1 MAERIENEID
11 LIEKLD
17 ISMFLTIWV
26 YLQRAVTKKRKKK
39 KQVLL
44 LNKEKS
50 EKGDEDSAFE
60 W

>member
-11 LIEKLD
+11 LIEKFD

-26 YLQRAVTKKRKKK
+26 YLQKAVTKKRKKINK
-39 KQVLL
+39 KVLL
-44 LNKEKS
+44 LNK

>member
-1 MAERIENEID
+1 MAERLENEID

-26 YLQRAVTKKRKKK
+26 YLQKAVTKKRKKNK
-39 KQVLL
+39 KVLL
-44 LNKEKS
+44 LNK

>member
-1 MAERIENEID
+1 MSLFTKSSD
-11 LIEKLD
+11 KEKE
-17 ISMFLTIWV
+17 
-26 YLQRAVTKKRKKK
+26 KKNKK
-39 KQVLL
+39 VLL